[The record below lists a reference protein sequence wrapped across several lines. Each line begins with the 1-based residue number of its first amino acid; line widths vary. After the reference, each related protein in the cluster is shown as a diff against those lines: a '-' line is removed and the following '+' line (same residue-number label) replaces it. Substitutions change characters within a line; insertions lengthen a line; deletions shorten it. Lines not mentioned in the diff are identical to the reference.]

1 MLQSLTNNSC
11 QCAGTNNVDLKKADS
26 LGLKVTHVPSY
37 SPHAVAEFTVG
48 LILTTVRKYH
58 KSYNR
63 VREGDFTLTGS
74 SLSSLSNPQSNP
86 LSDRFPQA
94 SWASTSTSKQLA

>member
-74 SLSSLSNPQSNP
+74 PSSLLSIPQSNH
-86 LSDRFPQA
+86 LF
-94 SWASTSTSKQLA
+94 